1 MFVSKII
8 IRSVASIALIVG
20 LALVSQPL
28 RAQDSIRI
36 AAVVNDHAIS
46 VLDVFERMAI
56 VFVTANLED
65 TQEARQR
72 LFPQVLRTLID
83 ERLQLQEGARVGY
96 EVSQGQLDAAAQL
109 VEQSLGLQPGQL
121 DSYLSFNR
129 LSRDALMSELEAEIV
144 WTRLVQDRMRDDNIT
159 EEEITEILERIE
171 ASADEHSYLLAEI
184 FLGVDE
190 PEREGEVL
198 ANMQRLADAIRTGA
212 SFPAIARQ
220 FSQSAS
226 SANGGDLGWIFE
238 TQLTDELRAV
248 VPQMT
253 AGSLS
258 QPIRVIGGYAL
269 ILLRD
274 ERVGFGADDPDPPF
288 VLRQALLPVQA
299 APNEE
304 ELERQADEIRA
315 AIAACDDLDG
325 LGATFPSA
333 QVSPPITLRMSELQ
347 PVFTETVAALPT
359 GQPSEPL
366 RTELGYH
373 VLLVCERSEANG
385 GLPTRNEILA
395 TLEDEQFDLVA
406 RGYLRDLR
414 RQAFVDIRI

>member
-1 MFVSKII
+1 MFVSKTI
-8 IRSVASIALIVG
+8 IRNVASIALIVG

-83 ERLQLQEGARVGY
+83 ERLQLQEGARIGY

-159 EEEITEILERIE
+159 EEEITEILQRIE

-198 ANMQRLADAIRTGA
+198 ANMQRLADAIRSGA

-238 TQLTDELRAV
+238 TQLTDELRAIV
-248 VPQMT
+248 EQMT
-253 AGSLS
+253 PGSMS
-258 QPIRVIGGYAL
+258 QPTRVIGGYAL

-274 ERVGFGADDPDPPF
+274 ERVGFGGNDPDPPF

-304 ELERQADEIRA
+304 ELERQIGEIRA
-315 AIAACDDLDG
+315 AIASCGDLDT
-325 LGATFPSA
+325 LGGTFPSA
-333 QVSPPITLRMSELQ
+333 QISPPITLRMSELQ
-347 PVFTETVAALPT
+347 PVFTDTVAALPT
-359 GQPSEPL
+359 GQPSDPL

-373 VLLVCERSEANG
+373 VLLVCERTEANG
-385 GLPTRNEILA
+385 GLPTRDEILA